1 MAQLNFHRSIATVP
15 KVKLKILQKL
25 IDAYKLWQEFIRHFP
40 KTSRYSL
47 GVKIDSCFLKIIEN
61 IFSASYENINQKLD
75 FVTIASK
82 QLDLLK
88 FFLQIAWEIKAIDN
102 KRYILLSEKLDEIGR
117 MIGNWQKNLTKL
129 PNNSG
134 ERR

>member
-1 MAQLNFHRSIATVP
+1 MAQLNFHKSIATVP

-25 IDAYKLWQEFIRHFP
+25 IDTYKLWQGFVRHFP

-47 GVKIDSCFLKIIEN
+47 AIKIDSCFLKIIEN
-61 IFSASYENINQKLD
+61 IFSASYADINQKLN
-75 FVTIASK
+75 FVLMASRK
-82 QLDLLK
+82 LDLLK

-102 KRYILLSEKLDEIGR
+102 KRYIQLSQKLDEIGR

-129 PNNSG
+129 PNK
-134 ERR
+134 